1 MIKIEKDIFVRDRH
15 GVKRT
20 AFVAGAEV
28 EEYHINAVK
37 RGNAIVNPEDLPGAK
52 KETKTLPVEEKP
64 EKEAEQKEEK
74 KEEAPKSEPK
84 KEAEPKAEPKKEDA
98 KETKK
103 ETPKK

>member
-64 EKEAEQKEEK
+64 EKEADNFRI
-74 KEEAPKSEPK
+74 ASSS
-84 KEAEPKAEPKKEDA
+84 
-98 KETKK
+98 
-103 ETPKK
+103 TPSNALAVLSTSLL

>member
-64 EKEAEQKEEK
+64 EKEAEK

-84 KEAEPKAEPKKEDA
+84 KEAEPKKEDA